1 MFELINS
8 AFAQEAAATAAKQ
21 PSMFASIFPLI
32 LIFGVFY
39 FLIIRPQSKKI
50 REHQNMVQKL
60 GKGDK
65 IVTSGG
71 IFGEI
76 VKVEEDKNAFLIE
89 IAEQVRIRV
98 RRDSVSEIVN
108 PQPVASAS

>member
-1 MFELINS
+1 MFEIINS
-8 AFAQEAAATAAKQ
+8 ALAQEAVSTAAKQ
-21 PSMFASIFPLI
+21 PSMFASIFPLV

-50 REHQNMVQKL
+50 REHQNLVQKL

-65 IVTSGG
+65 VVTSGG

-98 RRDSVSEIVN
+98 RRDAVSEIVN
-108 PQPVASAS
+108 SHPLATAS